1 MVCICDRWTAYQ
13 FDTAVSLVGTVLE
26 NAANEME
33 RVGPDDKPEWKPKY
47 TMSQL
52 LSDDF
57 RLPANGR
64 EQLNLDEL
72 KSMHGLIYDE
82 VS

>member
-1 MVCICDRWTAYQ
+1 MDA
-13 FDTAVSLVGTVLE
+13 AVTLVGTVLE

-33 RVGPDDKPEWKPKY
+33 KVGSDDKPEWKPKY

-57 RLPANGR
+57 RLPLNGQ
-64 EQLNLDEL
+64 EPLDLDEL
-72 KSMHGLIYDE
+72 RSMQGVIYDE
-82 VS
+82 VG